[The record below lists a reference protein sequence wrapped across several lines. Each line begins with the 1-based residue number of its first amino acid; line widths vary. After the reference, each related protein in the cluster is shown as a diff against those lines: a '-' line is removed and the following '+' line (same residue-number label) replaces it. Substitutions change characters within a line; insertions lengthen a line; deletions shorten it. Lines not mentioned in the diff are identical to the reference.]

1 MMQVF
6 SGNSLFSRGT
16 TFESSTCDYS
26 DDLQILLESEGGGK
40 TTKTEQ
46 MNLKLNSDPRGMLA
60 DNTEQSLLSL
70 LNEFI
75 MRRAGW

>member
-1 MMQVF
+1 MF
-6 SGNSLFSRGT
+6 SGNSLLSRGT

-26 DDLQILLESEGGGK
+26 DDLQILLESGGEGGK

-46 MNLKLNSDPRGMLA
+46 MILKLNSNPRRMLA
-60 DNTEQSLLSL
+60 SNTEQSLLSL

-75 MRRAGW
+75 MRKGGG